1 MKFLI
6 LEVKRK
12 TSMNVTKL
20 IIRML
25 NVIKGWS

>member
-25 NVIKGWS
+25 NIIKGWN